1 MVQNK
6 TNTDMEIM
14 LALIRGKSHI
24 REIARRIGESHSKVM
39 RRINGLVKENVL
51 DYNRDGR
58 NKVFSIKNNLQARNY
73 VYSAERYKLTKLLRK
88 YPELGVVLGDVLK
101 NASGKMIVLF
111 GSYAKFSATPKSDI
125 DLYIETEDSKLK
137 RNVEGIN
144 SRISVKTGGF
154 DAGSPLI
161 REIIKNHVIL
171 SGIDEFY
178 EKSGFFEKTLA

>member
-14 LALIRGKSHI
+14 LVLIRSKSHI
-24 REIARRIGESHSKVM
+24 REIARKISESHSKVM
-39 RRINGLVKENVL
+39 RRANELVKENVL
-51 DYNRDGR
+51 DYSRDGR

-73 VYSAERYKLTKLLRK
+73 VYSAERYKLTKLLRR
-88 YPELGVVLGDVLK
+88 YPELGIVLDDVLR

-111 GSYAKFSATPKSDI
+111 GSYAKLSASPKSDI
-125 DLYIETEDSKLK
+125 DIYIETEDNRLK
-137 RNVEGIN
+137 RSVEGIN
-144 SRISVKTGGF
+144 SRISVKIGSF
-154 DAGSPLI
+154 DTGSPLI

-178 EKSGFFEKTLA
+178 EKSGFFEKTWA